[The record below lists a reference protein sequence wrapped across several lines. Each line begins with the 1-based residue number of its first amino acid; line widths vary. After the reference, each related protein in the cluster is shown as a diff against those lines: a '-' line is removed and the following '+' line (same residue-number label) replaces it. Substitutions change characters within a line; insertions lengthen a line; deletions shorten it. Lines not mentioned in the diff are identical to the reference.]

1 MLAEGGRNLSGGQR
15 QRIQIAR
22 ALARNP
28 RVLILDEAT
37 SALDALTEERVMDAI
52 KARGI
57 TLVIIAHRLST
68 IRDCDCIYVL
78 EDGGIAES
86 GTHDELLA
94 ADGVYARL
102 IGRG

>member
-1 MLAEGGRNLSGGQR
+1 
-15 QRIQIAR
+15 
-22 ALARNP
+22 
-28 RVLILDEAT
+28 
-37 SALDALTEERVMDAI
+37 MDAI

-68 IRDCDCIYVL
+68 IRDCDCVYVL